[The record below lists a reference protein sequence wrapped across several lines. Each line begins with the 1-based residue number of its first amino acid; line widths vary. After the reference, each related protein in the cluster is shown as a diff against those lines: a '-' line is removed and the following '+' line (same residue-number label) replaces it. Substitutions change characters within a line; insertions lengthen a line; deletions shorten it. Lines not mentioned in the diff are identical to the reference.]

1 MKRHLSDEQ
10 LVGYVH
16 ATLTDAGR
24 EEMDSLLAGCPEC
37 RARLADHEALQR
49 EIRYRLLADLRAASP
64 PVGMRFEAIAPRLKR
79 SNRLAQLW
87 QRPSQAFHAAT
98 AMAAL
103 TGLMVAL
110 IGLVDGVGRPGVS
123 PAVRSAGSL
132 PAVACFLFAI
142 PAASNYRET
151 RVVPSRLLISA
162 VVALTLWA
170 GTAIV
175 GLQVIVVVR
184 DMSAW
189 VLAHLLGSVRAGA
202 ALSNWALI
210 PLSIVWIALVVG
222 GGEYHYRRFGQN
234 SSWKLFGW
242 TIAAEMTILILAYL
256 M

>member
-98 AMAAL
+98 ALAAL

-110 IGLVDGVGRPGVS
+110 IGLVESIGRPGVG

-142 PAASNYRET
+142 PAASNYRES

-184 DMSAW
+184 DRSAW
-189 VLAHLLGSVRAGA
+189 VLAP

-210 PLSIVWIALVVG
+210 PLSIMWIALVVG
-222 GGEYHYRRFGQN
+222 GGEYHYKRFGQN

-242 TIAAEMTILILAYL
+242 TIAAEMTILILTYL